1 MSSSLLEPR
10 FFEPPRPSSTHVGT
24 PRLLGYSLPKLASG
38 LLEATV
44 VPARMTTD
52 PSSDGRRQATSVPG
66 PADHAV
72 SVVDSGAALAGLRSE
87 WNGLLETSREA
98 SAFLSWEWQEAWWRI
113 YGAGR
118 GLRIYTRYRG
128 GRLVGILPL
137 YHQRVGV
144 VPGLTCG
151 RLRLVGSGGDTSPDY
166 LGALLDPD
174 GEEETAAAL
183 VNHVLDDRGWDA
195 LWLSDV
201 REESPVAVA
210 LQAALAR
217 RRERLHI
224 GPSTRITFLPL
235 AASWETLLA
244 GLDAHWR
251 QEVRRRRRRLE
262 ERGARC
268 VLLEDP
274 AKLDVAF
281 DRLGELHRL
290 RWTRRAERHSFST
303 PEYLQFH
310 REVMRR
316 FLKRGWLRL
325 FALQLG
331 DQAIAM
337 RYCFRFRHE
346 VFAFQSGFD
355 PAYDRLSPGSV
366 LMSHVVEHSIR
377 EGARVV
383 DMLKGEYPHKK
394 SWSTEQ
400 RTTTSLR
407 VYRPTLS
414 GLLWMLRERELPALV
429 RSARSRLTR
438 SRR

>member
-1 MSSSLLEPR
+1 LKKGPYESAEPSTEGAAADPLVVSVLSSASD
-10 FFEPPRPSSTHVGT
+10 FEELQEEWDD
-24 PRLLGYSLPKLASG
+24 LLGRA
-38 LLEATV
+38 
-44 VPARMTTD
+44 
-52 PSSDGRRQATSVPG
+52 
-66 PADHAV
+66 
-72 SVVDSGAALAGLRSE
+72 
-87 WNGLLETSREA
+87 REA
-98 SAFLSWEWQEAWWRI
+98 SPFISWDWQQAWWKC
-113 YGAGR
+113 YGKGQPLLLHAVRR
-118 GLRIYTRYRG
+118 GS
-128 GRLVGILPL
+128 RLVGILPL
-137 YHQRVGV
+137 YRQRVGI
-144 VPGLTCG
+144 VPGLACDK
-151 RLRLVGSGGDTSPDY
+151 LRFVGTGGDTSPDY
-166 LGALLDPD
+166 LDALLDPD

-183 VNHVLDDRGWDA
+183 VNHVLDGRGWDA

-201 REESPVAVA
+201 REHSLLGAA